1 MRILLVE
8 DEHYAAKRLKSL
20 ILEELPDAHIV
31 ETLDTVEDT
40 CSWFASH
47 VEPDLAFMD
56 IQLADG
62 LSFQIFEKVK
72 VNCPVI
78 FTTAYDEYAL
88 DAFKVNSID
97 YLLKPIEEEALTTAI
112 NKYQNIYSNKK
123 VDLSM
128 LNWNGITKDIFQ
140 SKPKYKQRF
149 LIKTGNT
156 FGYLNSED
164 IAFICSEEG
173 LSFAFDHKRKRYH
186 LEQTIEKLSSL
197 LDPTSFFR
205 LNRKYLVHI
214 NAIQKIH
221 PYFNNRLKLDL
232 SVSHEED
239 IIVSRD
245 KVKQFKAWIDN

>member
-8 DEHYAAKRLKSL
+8 DEHYAAKRLQSL
-20 ILEELPDAHIV
+20 ILKELPDAHIV
-31 ETLDTVEDT
+31 ATLDTVEDT
-40 CSWFASH
+40 CAWFASH

-97 YLLKPIEEEALTTAI
+97 YLLKPIEEDALTTAI
-112 NKYQNIYSNKK
+112 NKYQNIYANKQ
-123 VDLSM
+123 VDLSI

-156 FGYLNSED
+156 FSYLNSD
-164 IAFICSEEG
+164 NIAYICSEEG
-173 LSFAFDHKRKRYH
+173 LSFAFDNKNKRYH
-186 LEQTIEKLSSL
+186 LEQTMEKLSGL
-197 LDPTSFFR
+197 LDPNAFFR
-205 LNRKYLVHI
+205 LSRKFIVHI
-214 NAIQKIH
+214 DAIHKIH

-232 SVSHEED
+232 VINRDEE

-245 KVKQFKAWIDN
+245 KVKSFKAWIDN